1 MYRIKTIALNKQ
13 ERSVQFLKQ
22 TAANRFVSHIF
33 IGSVMKKL
41 FYPFICLLSFF
52 SCTNHTTSI
61 VFPVEKSLSAIQVP
75 VNEMFSADFITKKS
89 NYLFIISVNSD
100 TTIYMYS
107 LPDLKFVK
115 NFGLKGKGPEEFQLP
130 MFVESS
136 GDDLILW
143 GYSKL
148 NLVRRFAIDSNAH
161 IVKKKDYHLKK
172 YETFNQM
179 HLIRDSI
186 LVYSLVPT
194 QYVIQEYDLKN
205 QEYSGK
211 IELKPDQDN
220 DNPSLYSN
228 RGVMTAN
235 DSSIVYVYNFK
246 RQIDIYDSE
255 TLSLKKTL
263 AGNYTYQKPTNHFN
277 ENVKYYLDVIPG
289 KKYFY
294 ALYRG
299 DSEKNAAENTDA
311 VEVFTYDGT
320 PVIRY
325 KFDISPDIFYVDE
338 ENGVMYGYVYKY
350 PDVLFK
356 YVL

>member
-1 MYRIKTIALNKQ
+1 M
-13 ERSVQFLKQ
+13 
-22 TAANRFVSHIF
+22 
-33 IGSVMKKL
+33 MKKL
-41 FYPFICLLSFF
+41 FYLFIGVFLFC
-52 SCTNHTTSI
+52 SCTHTQNTTSI
-61 VFPVEKSLSAIQVP
+61 VFPAEKSLTAIKVP
-75 VNEMFSADFITKKS
+75 VNEVFSADFITKKGD
-89 NYLFIISVNSD
+89 YLFVISAGSD
-100 TTIYMYS
+100 TTIYMYT
-107 LPDLKFVK
+107 LPDLKFMK
-115 NFGLKGKGPEEFQLP
+115 NFGVKGKGPDEFQLP

-136 GDDLILW
+136 KEDLILW
-143 GYSKL
+143 GFSKL
-148 NLVRRFAIDSNAH
+148 NLVRRFAIDSTAN
-161 IVKKKDYHLKK
+161 IVKEEDYYLKK

-186 LVYSLVPT
+186 FIYSLVPT
-194 QYVIQEYDLKN
+194 NYVIREYDLKN
-205 QEYSGK
+205 QEYLGK
-211 IELKPDQDN
+211 IDIAPDRDN

-263 AGNYTYQKPTNHFN
+263 AGDYTYRKPTERFD
-277 ENVKYYLDVIPG
+277 ENVKYYLDVVPG

-299 DSEKNAAENTDA
+299 DSEKNVPENIDV

-320 PVIRY
+320 PVVKYR
-325 KFDISPDIFYVDE
+325 FDISPDLYYVDE
-338 ENGVMYGYVYKY
+338 ENGIMYGYVYRY

-356 YVL
+356 YIL